1 MSLRSPSPMDFTLE
15 GLKELLKGISIEEIT
30 EAFSKRLLDSLPE
43 VFSQKHLF
51 EGLLAQIP
59 LKCSFEHLLPKSMK
73 ITELI
78 EEFYNTIQPPLPVD
92 PEQLLLRLE
101 AYLLSRRI
109 VLCHYELV
117 EALRPVLRRRD
128 IESVKEALKEIRR
141 SGTVGEN
148 EYNALIEFVE
158 LRNKVLHHGYLSPI
172 GKDMKRLRAE
182 LEEAWSIV
190 KSVINEVGSKELE
203 DFVECLREPLRLQC
217 GY

>member
-1 MSLRSPSPMDFTLE
+1 MSKALLKYYEVLE
-15 GLKELLKGISIEEIT
+15 ELKGISIEEIT
-30 EAFSKRLLDSLPE
+30 EAFSKRFLDSLPE

-59 LKCSFEHLLPKSMK
+59 LKCSFEHLLPKSME

-78 EEFYNTIQPPLPVD
+78 EEFYNTMQLPLPVD
-92 PEQLLLRLE
+92 PEQLLLHLE
-101 AYLLSRRI
+101 AYLLRRRI

-117 EALRPVLRRRD
+117 EALRSVLRRKD
-128 IESVKEALKEIRR
+128 IKSAKKALEGIRR

-148 EYNALIEFVE
+148 EYSALIEFVE

>member
-1 MSLRSPSPMDFTLE
+1 MDFTLE

-30 EAFSKRLLDSLPE
+30 EAFSKRILDSLPE

-51 EGLLAQIP
+51 KRLLAQIP
-59 LKCSFEHLLPKSMK
+59 LKCSFECLLPKSMET
-73 ITELI
+73 TELI
-78 EEFYNTIQPPLPVD
+78 EEFYNAIQLPLPVD
-92 PEQLLLRLE
+92 PEQLLLHLE
-101 AYLLSRRI
+101 AYLLRRRI

-117 EALRPVLRRRD
+117 EALRSVLRRKD
-128 IESVKEALKEIRR
+128 IKSAKKALEGIRR

-148 EYNALIEFVE
+148 EYSALIEFVE

-172 GKDMKRLRAE
+172 GKDVRRIRAE
-182 LEEAWSIV
+182 LEVAWSIV
-190 KSVINEVGSKELE
+190 KSVIDEVGSKELE